1 MNIACYFCDAEI
13 PSDSHAAHVA
23 THEITALGPFNARCV
38 QWGWRIRLGPYVNLY
53 GCAVGNDVIIGAFV
67 EIQEGVVV
75 GNRVKVG
82 SHSFLCEGVTIEDEC
97 FIGHGVMFC
106 NDRHP
111 RATYD
116 DGSPRGPGDW
126 VLERTVVRRRASIGS
141 GAVILPGVEVGE
153 GAVVGAG
160 AVVTRDVLPGVT
172 VVGVPARRR

>member
-97 FIGHGVMFC
+97 FIGHGVMFSTTAT
-106 NDRHP
+106 HAP
-111 RATYD
+111 RTTTD
-116 DGSPRGPGDW
+116 LPGGRVTGFW
-126 VLERTVVRRRASIGS
+126 NGRSCGGALRS
-141 GAVILPGVEVGE
+141 GA
-153 GAVVGAG
+153 
-160 AVVTRDVLPGVT
+160 
-172 VVGVPARRR
+172 AR